1 MRVEALGIPKTRQA
15 LDHASSSPIV
25 PPCKGV
31 AGACQRTILA
41 SRLARVRC
49 RPFLPTMTLNSTSD
63 SCSVFEDGKLKPGI
77 YKIQNVYTETYLDID
92 VYSRV
97 VCCRPAHDLG
107 EKRGLVSRYP

>member
-1 MRVEALGIPKTRQA
+1 LLVFAVDL
-15 LDHASSSPIV
+15 S
-25 PPCKGV
+25 
-31 AGACQRTILA
+31 
-41 SRLARVRC
+41 
-49 RPFLPTMTLNSTSD
+49 LPTMKLNSTSD

-107 EKRGLVSRYP
+107 EKRGLVSRYQSSAVHTSDD